1 MTAPLI
7 VDAAW
12 TAITAIAVA
21 LISGPL
27 VLVLRS
33 RMSKVEET
41 QQDVGAK
48 QTELTGVIVDLA
60 ARVKTLEDESGRM
73 KTWIQAAVPWM
84 RRAHH
89 RLLELDPTWS
99 DEPPDEPKL

>member
-1 MTAPLI
+1 MDRYRCYRGRAHLRPSR
-7 VDAAW
+7 AGA
-12 TAITAIAVA
+12 AVA
-21 LISGPL
+21 H
-27 VLVLRS
+27 
-33 RMSKVEET
+33 VEGRGDQ

-84 RRAHH
+84 RRAHR
-89 RLLELDPTWS
+89 RLA
-99 DEPPDEPKL
+99 

>member
-1 MTAPLI
+1 MDRYRCYRGRAHLRPSCWCCGR
-7 VDAAW
+7 ACR
-12 TAITAIAVA
+12 
-21 LISGPL
+21 
-27 VLVLRS
+27 RS
-33 RMSKVEET
+33 RET

-84 RRAHH
+84 RRAHR

-99 DEPPDEPKL
+99 DGPPDEPKL